1 MTSFF
6 MNVFEDIPAA
16 PPDPIFGVAQWY
28 NASALKTK
36 YLLSV
41 GVYRT
46 EDGKPYVFPAVS
58 TAEDKIIHQFHKDY
72 LPMIGYAPFL
82 QRARE
87 LLWGDSLLKEMG
99 SRIGTVQSCAGTGA
113 LYLVSSFA
121 ASQLKVP
128 QVLLCNPSWPSYPL
142 IFGETGNQLAY
153 YPWVKNGGLDIDG
166 ALACF
171 DSAPAGSLIVLQV
184 VGHNPTGVD
193 PTMAQWRQIF
203 EVVNRR
209 QHTICF
215 DFAYMGFG
223 SGDLETDA
231 EAVREY
237 SLCGREFFV
246 AFSFSKCLGL
256 YAERIGALHIVAKT
270 PEQAKAVESQM
281 VRIGRGCWS
290 VCPQNG
296 ALIAAEVL
304 GSPELKARW
313 VGELKEITHRII
325 EIRAKLCDLLEQK
338 TQRSWDFA
346 RKQQGMFLLT
356 GLNREQVQE
365 LGDVEGVF
373 LPGNGRISVP
383 ALNEANVEFI
393 AQAIA
398 NVVNRS

>member
-1 MTSFF
+1 MKTIFQD
-6 MNVFEDIPAA
+6 VQQA

-28 NASALKTK
+28 NASPLKQK

-46 EDGKPYVFPAVS
+46 EDAKPFVFPAVS
-58 TAEDKIIHQFHKDY
+58 QAEDKIIHQFHKDY

-113 LYLVSSFA
+113 LFLVSKFA
-121 ASQLKVP
+121 AQRRIP
-128 QVLLCNPSWPSYPL
+128 QVMICNPSWPSYPL
-142 IFGETGNQLAY
+142 IFGETGNEISY
-153 YPWVKNGGLDIDG
+153 YRWVKDGVLDLSG
-166 ALACF
+166 ALGDF
-171 DSAPAGSLIVLQV
+171 EMAPNGSLIVLQV

-193 PTMAQWRQIF
+193 PTMEQWRHIF
-203 EVVNRR
+203 EVVNRKE
-209 QHTICF
+209 HVICF

-223 SGDLETDA
+223 SGDLEKDA
-231 EAVREY
+231 ESVREY
-237 SLCGREFFV
+237 ALSGRDFFV

-256 YAERIGALHIVAKT
+256 YAERIGALHVVAQT
-270 PEQAKAVESQM
+270 SEQSKAVESQLL
-281 VRIGRGCWS
+281 RIGRSCWS

-296 ALIAAEVL
+296 SLIAAEVL
-304 GSPELKARW
+304 GNPELKQQW
-313 VGELKEITHRII
+313 MDELKEITHRII
-325 EIRAKLCDLLEQK
+325 SIRGRLCDLLETK
-338 TQRSWDFA
+338 TGKSWEFA

-383 ALNEANVEFI
+383 ALNDANVEFI